1 MCGGPSARMSNYLSV
16 RRWSFILAKCK
27 IDVASGLSVTTAA
40 VLIDPKILETSAE
53 YNPMLIS
60 LVRLLNL
67 DHAFR
72 GGALDFFD
80 PGNNAAGKSVKRFSL
95 DCIFSA

>member
-1 MCGGPSARMSNYLSV
+1 MCGGPSLRMKLLIGTPPLIHSRKMQNRRCV
-16 RRWSFILAKCK
+16 RVVRHY
-27 IDVASGLSVTTAA
+27 SGSS
-40 VLIDPKILETSAE
+40 DRSKILETSAE
-53 YNPMLIS
+53 QNPMLTS

-80 PGNNAAGKSVKRFSL
+80 AGNNAAGKSVKRFSL